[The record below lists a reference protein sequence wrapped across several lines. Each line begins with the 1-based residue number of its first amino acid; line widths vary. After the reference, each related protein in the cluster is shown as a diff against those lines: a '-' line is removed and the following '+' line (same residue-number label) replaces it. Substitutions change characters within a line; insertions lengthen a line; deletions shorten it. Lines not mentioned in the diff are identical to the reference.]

1 MVRDERKFIKCLIMD
16 INKPV
21 GALTVQELLDI
32 LQPIISNQNPIQP
45 ERTENVKHLVYG
57 LKGLAELLHCS
68 IATANRIKQEGC
80 IDKAISQVGRKI
92 VIDADLAL
100 ELMKSSRKAYLRAK
114 G

>member
-1 MVRDERKFIKCLIMD
+1 MD

-32 LQPIISNQNPIQP
+32 LQPIISK
-45 ERTENVKHLVYG
+45 ENVKHLVYG

-80 IDKAISQVGRKI
+80 LDKAISQVGRKI

>member
-32 LQPIISNQNPIQP
+32 LQPI
-45 ERTENVKHLVYG
+45 YG

-80 IDKAISQVGRKI
+80 LDKAISQVGRKI

>member
-1 MVRDERKFIKCLIMD
+1 MD
-16 INKPV
+16 NTKPV

-32 LQPIISNQNPIQP
+32 LQPIINSSQTTIQ
-45 ERTENVKHLVYG
+45 TEKVEKTKRYVYG

-80 IDKAISQVGRKI
+80 IDKAVSQVGRKI

-100 ELMKSSRKAYLRAK
+100 ELIKSKKKR
-114 G
+114 

>member
-1 MVRDERKFIKCLIMD
+1 MD
-16 INKPV
+16 NTKPV

-32 LQPIISNQNPIQP
+32 LQPIINSSQTTIQ
-45 ERTENVKHLVYG
+45 TEKAEKTKCHVYG

-80 IDKAISQVGRKI
+80 IDKAVSQVGRKI

-100 ELMKSSRKAYLRAK
+100 ELIKSKK
-114 G
+114 KK

>member
-1 MVRDERKFIKCLIMD
+1 M
-16 INKPV
+16 NNTKPV

-32 LQPIISNQNPIQP
+32 LQPIINSSQTTIQ
-45 ERTENVKHLVYG
+45 TEKAEKTKRCVYG

-80 IDKAISQVGRKI
+80 IDKAVSQVGRKI

-100 ELMKSSRKAYLRAK
+100 ELIKSKKKR
-114 G
+114 

>member
-32 LQPIISNQNPIQP
+32 LQPVISNQNPIHP
-45 ERTENVKHLVYG
+45 EKTENVKHLVYG

-68 IATANRIKQEGC
+68 TATANRIKLP
-80 IDKAISQVGRKI
+80 IPLST
-92 VIDADLAL
+92 
-100 ELMKSSRKAYLRAK
+100 AYFRPK
-114 G
+114 R

>member
-1 MVRDERKFIKCLIMD
+1 MNVNLLNVKSWTLTS
-16 INKPV
+16 PW

-32 LQPIISNQNPIQP
+32 LQPVISNQNPIQP

-100 ELMKSSRKAYLRAK
+100 ELTKSSRNAYLRTK
-114 G
+114 R

>member
-1 MVRDERKFIKCLIMD
+1 MD

-32 LQPIISNQNPIQP
+32 LQPVISNQNPIQP

-68 IATANRIKQEGC
+68 IATANRIDPTGY
-80 IDKAISQVGRKI
+80 DFL
-92 VIDADLAL
+92 DLAAFPFYTFCL
-100 ELMKSSRKAYLRAK
+100 NPEIPFAAFFL
-114 G
+114 

>member
-32 LQPIISNQNPIQP
+32 LQPVISNHP
-45 ERTENVKHLVYG
+45 EKTENVKHLVYG

-80 IDKAISQVGRKI
+80 LDKAISQVGRKI

-114 G
+114 R